1 MVRIRQRWS
10 IVLLGQLLW
19 VGLGAGFAAC
29 KKDGAGAS
37 GDKSS
42 EASGAPGG
50 GDLALLP
57 ADSEVVVGMNVGQ
70 IQQSGLWKQM
80 VEPKLA
86 AAKGQAMMSEF
97 KEKCGLDPM
106 KMVSSFTFGARDFA
120 GDRPS
125 IVAVAHG
132 LDKAKLLDCV
142 EKNKADLA
150 KDGHEV
156 TREGDLVMF
165 KGNRGEPVAV
175 QFTND
180 STAVIV
186 AGPSA
191 TAAGV
196 KGVLAGGSSL
206 KSSAPFLEM
215 YKKLKTSDS
224 LWGLASGKVM
234 EGIPLDLKATAA
246 YGSLN
251 VTDGLAVDMRVRFA
265 TPDAATQAAT
275 MANAQTKQATQYFD
289 KADATADGNELHL
302 SIAMSGQKLAQ
313 LMPMLSM
320 LAGGMPGMGGN

>member
-10 IVLLGQLLW
+10 ILLLGL
-19 VGLGAGFAAC
+19 VLGAAFVAC
-29 KKDGAGAS
+29 KKDGAGGP
-37 GDKSS
+37 GDKST

-70 IQQSGLWKQM
+70 IQQSGLWKQL

-86 AAKGQAMMSEF
+86 AARGQRLMSEF
-97 KEKCGLDPM
+97 REKCGIDPL
-106 KMVSSFTFGARDFA
+106 KMVSSFTFGARDVA
-120 GDRPS
+120 GDKPAM
-125 IVAVAHG
+125 VAVAHG
-132 LDKAKLLDCV
+132 LDKAKLLDCI
-142 EKNKADLA
+142 EKNKADIA
-150 KDGHEV
+150 KDGGEV
-156 TREGDLVMF
+156 TRDGDMVLF
-165 KGNRGEPVAV
+165 KSNRGDPVAV

-186 AGPSA
+186 AGQSA
-191 TAAGV
+191 TPAGV
-196 KGVLAGGSSL
+196 KAVLAGGSSL

-215 YKKLKTSDS
+215 YKKVKTSDS
-224 LWGLASGKVM
+224 LWALASGKVM

-251 VTDGLAVDMRVRFA
+251 ATDGLSLDMRVRFA
-265 TPDAATQAAT
+265 TPDAATQAAS
-275 MANAQTKQATQYFD
+275 MASAQTKQAPQYFD
-289 KADATADGNELHL
+289 KAEATADGNELHV
-302 SIAMSGQKLAQ
+302 SVAMSGQKLAQ